1 MTPRQKKHARNPYR
15 NGFTL
20 IITISL
26 LVLLTLVAIG
36 MLSLSAVTL
45 RSSNLAGAQRI
56 ARDNARLALMIA
68 IGDLQ
73 KNAGA
78 DMRIT
83 GTADLGGD
91 TGGAQLSTGKGP
103 TNNSSINSVNKGLT
117 AVQNGSRY
125 WTGVWQHSSLA
136 SNTSALTIA
145 QQAYTRTPSP
155 SLIKWLV
162 SGNEIT
168 SSSDA
173 ILPSNSS
180 ISVDASGKVGDPERA
195 VVLIGK
201 NTVGSG
207 TPTSLISQI
216 AVPLVAINT
225 SKAAKPTGRYG
236 WWVGDEG
243 VKSKLNVTG
252 KNSTTFT
259 NLTMVPNRRGWQ
271 TVSGFGNYP
280 SGGATN
286 ADDVEK
292 IVSVGQTRLLSGTM
306 GAAIKESYHAATTD
320 SFGLLTDNLQ
330 GGLRIDLSGYLNQGS
345 FPSTA
350 AAGYNIVNFPTT
362 SSNIIPR
369 TVARSIGGP
378 RWTRIIDFSK
388 RGKNLTG
395 GKLTVSAS
403 SGSAD
408 IIAPIIWDFR
418 ILMGARSISTTTT
431 DYRLNACGK
440 FAVTIANPYPYTLDW
455 NTPLIFEIKNETPD
469 GNRPSRIWDATGQP
483 AFIPSTPS
491 EPAVFNN
498 AYFSIPRGSLAP
510 GEAKAFVNVGRVLRP
525 ANSTAGVTVNMG
537 EFGSSGP
544 ASLDNC
550 VELENTSVNS
560 GAKQLDVRESWTTTL
575 LSLEMRT
582 GGSASTGSIL
592 RRVERLELDNGFF
605 AQVRRPIDG
614 TIAKQMTR
622 PFPLHVF
629 AFQISMPGEDYESII
644 PGRLGTRSSTI
655 RTFADFNLQC
665 QRFSK
670 TIASYNPPPF
680 FMESTD
686 SLAKLP
692 FTQPGGETGNAF
704 TKNLAISPNSWGRS
718 MFAGPK
724 KNILFAIPENI
735 VSLGQL
741 QHADLTNDDTLSSIG
756 HQPGNAVGN
765 SYASTFV
772 KRSLTIQNRFDYII
786 TGSPNQG
793 EAKSTARNY
802 YDLSY
807 LLNTS
812 LWDTF
817 FLSTK
822 TPNSQGNL
830 LTDHL
835 VPVSSAVNPSD
846 LNDPLKAS
854 SQLAINGAF
863 NVNSTNK
870 DAWKAFLASTKGL
883 KHSADVTAHTDS
895 IFPRGAEQQ
904 EDAKNPPTGTG
915 PDSFAGYRRLND
927 AQIDALAEQITRQ
940 VRERGPFVSLGH
952 FVNRAIGEFTRDTK
966 KLTGAGA
973 IQTAID
979 NAGLNINL
987 AGSNNIFTGFTATKD
1002 RVVMFAEGGAPAAD
1016 LVGGRPTVLASAS
1029 SDPDWASTSRDLN
1042 PGASAS
1048 IIAERSMINDSRY
1061 KNDQGFRS
1069 TGIPGWLTQAD
1080 VLQTLGPLISV
1091 RSDTF
1096 KIRTYGE
1103 AIDPA
1108 TGKVAARAWCEA
1120 IVQRLP
1126 EYLDTI
1132 NPPTARDTALNPI
1145 NRAFGRR
1152 FEIVSLRWLNAD
1164 EI

>member
-1 MTPRQKKHARNPYR
+1 MTPRQKTHTRKSYCK
-15 NGFTL
+15 GFTL

-45 RSSNLAGAQRI
+45 RSSNLVGAQRI

-83 GTADLGGD
+83 GTADLAGD
-91 TGGAQLSTGKGP
+91 TGGAQLNAGKAP

-117 AVQNGSRY
+117 TVQNGSRY
-125 WTGVWQHSSLA
+125 WTGVWQNSSLA
-136 SNTSALTIA
+136 SNTSPLTIA

-155 SLIKWLV
+155 SLVKWLV
-162 SGNEIT
+162 SGNEIK
-168 SSSDA
+168 SSTDA

-180 ISVDASGKVGDPERA
+180 ISVNASGEVSDPERA
-195 VVLIGK
+195 VVLVGK

-207 TPTSLISQI
+207 TPSSLSSQI

-225 SKAAKPTGRYG
+225 SNASKPTGRYG

-252 KNSTTFT
+252 KNSATFT

-271 TVSGFGNYP
+271 TISGFGQYP
-280 SGGATN
+280 SNAAKN

-292 IVSVGQTRLLSGTM
+292 IISVSQGRLLSESM
-306 GAAIKESYHAATTD
+306 GAALKESYHAATTD

-330 GGLRIDLSGYLNQGS
+330 GGLRLDLSGYLNQGS
-345 FPSTA
+345 FPSA
-350 AAGYNIVNFPTT
+350 AAGSTIVNFPTS

-378 RWTRIIDFSK
+378 RWTRIIDFAK
-388 RGKNLTG
+388 RGKNLSG

-440 FAVTIANPYPYTLDW
+440 FAVTIANPYPYALEW
-455 NTPLIFEIKNETPD
+455 STPLIFEIKNETPQ
-469 GNRPSRIWDATGQP
+469 GNSPSRIWDATGQP
-483 AFIPSTPS
+483 AFIPSNPS

-498 AYFSIPRGSLAP
+498 AYFSVPRGSLAP

-537 EFGSSGP
+537 EILPSGA

-550 VELENTSVNS
+550 IELENTSVNS

-582 GGSASTGSIL
+582 GGSASSGSIL

-692 FTQPGGETGNAF
+692 FNTPGGETGYAF
-704 TKNLAISPNSWGRS
+704 TKNLAVSPNSWGRS

-735 VSLGQL
+735 VSMGQL

-772 KRSLTIQNRFDYII
+772 KRSLTIQNRFDYIV
-786 TGSPNQG
+786 TGAPNPG

-830 LTDHL
+830 LADHL
-835 VPVSSAVNPSD
+835 TPVSAAVNPSD

-870 DAWKAFLASTKGL
+870 DAWKAFLASAKGL
-883 KHSADVTAHTDS
+883 KHSADVTAHTDT
-895 IFPRGAEQQ
+895 IFPRSAEQLD
-904 EDAKNPPTGTG
+904 EAKNPPTGTG

-1016 LVGGRPTVLASAS
+1016 LVGGRPTVLSSAS

-1048 IIAERSMINDSRY
+1048 IIAERAMINDSRY

-1103 AIDPA
+1103 AIDPG

-1120 IVQRLP
+1120 IVQRMP

-1132 NPPTARDTALNPI
+1132 NLPTARDTALNPI

-1152 FEIVSLRWLNAD
+1152 FEIISLRWLNAN